1 MQKYDEVELAPDWPV
16 GCWFQLHH
24 GSGALE
30 KEQTWTETPGETWL
44 CNGLHIFPMNIC
56 NKYFR
61 NTFVTRSIAT
71 DFYYNAHPSL
81 AQRVAGGSFVWW
93 SLGLSELSG
102 ALCGSLELSM

>member
-44 CNGLHIFPMNIC
+44 CN
-56 NKYFR
+56 
-61 NTFVTRSIAT
+61 V
-71 DFYYNAHPSL
+71 
-81 AQRVAGGSFVWW
+81 
-93 SLGLSELSG
+93 
-102 ALCGSLELSM
+102 